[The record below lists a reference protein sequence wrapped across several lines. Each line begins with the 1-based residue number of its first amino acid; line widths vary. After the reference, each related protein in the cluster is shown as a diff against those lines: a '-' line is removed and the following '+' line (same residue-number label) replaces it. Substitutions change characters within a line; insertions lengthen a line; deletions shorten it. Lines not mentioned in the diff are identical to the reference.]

1 MFETGGYLS
10 GGMRRFHTPSWFFG
24 NRRDQAVSTESRD
37 KEAIFFQRFKEAMAR
52 SKALARNCLA

>member
-1 MFETGGYLS
+1 MVADCMIHGE
-10 GGMRRFHTPSWFFG
+10 
-24 NRRDQAVSTESRD
+24 RRDQAVSRESRE